1 MSKIFAYIPSAYKV
15 GKTYTAIP
23 DDGNGDFTFSRPA
36 AADRTDANGGT
47 ELMPINTPRI
57 DYSDDGCPKLIL
69 DNRLS
74 ERCGGSVINV
84 DANSCVWDLELEA
97 REEGTTVRRTQM
109 SSATDNYLIIG
120 YGSSSNSIFFSVYNG
135 VTSSDLVFNYSDITR
150 LRKLTML
157 KNGSE
162 QIAKVDNVIVGYTD
176 LSPTVEDMVVMDYS
190 LNGMIYYMDGKTR
203 NNTVDDDVTTFDST
217 ATSWAQVVKNISNLF
232 TER

>member
-23 DDGNGDFTFSRPA
+23 NDGTADFNFSRPT
-36 AADRTDANGGT
+36 ADNRVDENGAT
-47 ELMPINTPRI
+47 ELMAINTPRI

-69 DNRLS
+69 DNSLS

-109 SSATDNYLIIG
+109 SGATDNHLTIG
-120 YGSSSNSIFFSVYNG
+120 YGSSSNSIFFSVYDG
-135 VTSSDLVFNYSDITR
+135 VTTSNLVFNYSDITR

-176 LSPTVEDMVVMDYS
+176 LSPTVEDMVIMYYS
-190 LNGMIYYMDGKTR
+190 SNGTGFYMDGKTR
-203 NNTVDDDVTTFDST
+203 NNTIDDDVSTFDST
-217 ATSWAQVVKNISNLF
+217 ATSWSQVVENISNLF